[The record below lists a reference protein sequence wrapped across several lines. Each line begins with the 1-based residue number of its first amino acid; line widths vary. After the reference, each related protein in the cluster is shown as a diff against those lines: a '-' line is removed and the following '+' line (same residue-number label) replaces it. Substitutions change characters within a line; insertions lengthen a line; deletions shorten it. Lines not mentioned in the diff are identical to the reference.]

1 MTLPNAGDNPG
12 LHPASKRSIVQ
23 TGYRIKISIGF
34 FPEFQATAHRIL
46 ITQ

>member
-1 MTLPNAGDNPG
+1 MALPNTGDDPG

-23 TGYRIKISIGF
+23 TGYRIKIGVVF
-34 FPEFQATAHRIL
+34 FPKFRGTAHRIL